1 MAASLEI
8 ESADVIRLIL
18 QFLQESNLRR
28 TLQVLQEE
36 SGVYLNAVESVDQFA
51 ADIQQGRWDVVL
63 QTISSCKLQDSTL
76 QLLYEQVL
84 WEMLEL
90 REVELA
96 RCLLR
101 ETTVFHQYRMQH
113 PEKFKQLEML
123 CSKPFFDPKDVYE
136 QTTKEKRR
144 AAIAQ
149 AVAQELQ
156 SVPGSRLLS
165 LLGMALKYE
174 KQKGMLP
181 VGQKFDLFTNA
192 AVKGR
197 EGREE
202 YPVAIAKTIKFG
214 SKSHP
219 ECAAFSPDGQHLVSG
234 SIDGF
239 VEVWEW
245 TTGALNKDLLYQ
257 KEDNLMMHSTA
268 VVAVEFSR
276 DSEVLATGSQDGQL
290 KVWIVATGQC
300 ARKFDRAHD
309 GAITS
314 ICFSKDN
321 THLLT
326 ASFDTTARIH
336 GLKSGKTLK
345 EFRGHLTFV
354 NCALYLPDN
363 TRVVTGSA
371 DGKVKVWDAKTQDC
385 LQTFSPPLPPH
396 LSTLSHLPA
405 VNNIILSPK
414 RGGGPG
420 GGDLIYV
427 CTKTPSIHLMTLD
440 GQAIKTWS
448 SGKKHGGDFVYA
460 CLSPRGEW
468 LYCAGEDNTLYC
480 FANATGKLEHVMKIH
495 EKDAIG
501 IAHHPY
507 HTVMASWGCD
517 GCLNLLRP

>member
-1 MAASLEI
+1 MATNLEI
-8 ESADVIRLIL
+8 DSADVIRLIL
-18 QFLQESNLRR
+18 QFLQESNLTR

-36 SGVYLNAVESVDQFA
+36 TGVYLNSVESVEEFA
-51 ADIQQGRWDVVL
+51 SDVQQGRWDTVL
-63 QTISSCKLQDSTL
+63 QTVSHCKLQDETL
-76 QLLYEQVL
+76 HLLYEQVL
-84 WEMLEL
+84 CEMLEL

-101 ETTVFHQYRMQH
+101 ETSVFNQYRLH
-113 PEKFKQLEML
+113 YPEKFKRLELL
-123 CSKPFFDPKDVYE
+123 CNKPFFDPKDVYE
-136 QTTKEKRR
+136 HSTKDRRR

-149 AVAQELQ
+149 AIANELQ
-156 SVPGSRLLS
+156 SVPSSRLLT
-165 LLGMALKYE
+165 LLGMSLKYQ

-181 VGQKFDLFTNA
+181 AGEKFDLFLNA
-192 AVKGR
+192 ASTGK

-202 YPVAIAKTIKFG
+202 FPVAIAKTIKFG

-219 ECAAFSPDGQHLVSG
+219 ECAAFSPDGHHLVSG

-245 TTGALNKDLLYQ
+245 TTGQLNKELAYQ
-257 KEDNLMMHSTA
+257 KEDALMMHESA

-314 ICFSKDN
+314 ISFSKDN

-326 ASFDTTARIH
+326 SSFDTTARIH

-371 DGKVKVWDAKTQDC
+371 DGKVKIWDAKTQDC
-385 LQTFSPPLPPH
+385 LHTFAPPLPPYMNA
-396 LSTLSHLPA
+396 SQHLPA
-405 VNNIILSPK
+405 INNIILAPK
-414 RGGGPG
+414 HGSEK
-420 GGDLIYV
+420 DMIYV
-427 CTKTPSIHLMTLD
+427 CSKTSTIMLMTLD
-440 GQAIKTWS
+440 GHAIKTWS
-448 SGKKHGGDFVYA
+448 SGKKQGGDFVFA

-495 EKDAIG
+495 EKDTIG
-501 IAHHPY
+501 VAHHP
-507 HTVMASWGCD
+507 HHNVMASWGCD